1 MHQGEQNMQKLI
13 KAFIEHPQS
22 VDETYWQHM
31 LFAGSFSYK
40 LTLAA
45 MAAMVHAIFP
55 FLFEKTASTI
65 LQGLVNKMHNRS

>member
-1 MHQGEQNMQKLI
+1 MQKLM
-13 KAFIEHPQS
+13 KAFIDHPQS

-31 LFAGSFSYK
+31 QFAAGFSYK
-40 LTLAA
+40 LLLAG

-65 LQGLVNKMHNRS
+65 VRNLANKTHNRS